1 MGPDLAD
8 GHVSA
13 PIAPPLASRSCEV
26 VNAATFGGYE
36 AAVAAWD
43 A

>member
-1 MGPDLAD
+1 
-8 GHVSA
+8 VSHRFTA
-13 PIAPPLASRSCEV
+13 QV

-43 A
+43 GVAV